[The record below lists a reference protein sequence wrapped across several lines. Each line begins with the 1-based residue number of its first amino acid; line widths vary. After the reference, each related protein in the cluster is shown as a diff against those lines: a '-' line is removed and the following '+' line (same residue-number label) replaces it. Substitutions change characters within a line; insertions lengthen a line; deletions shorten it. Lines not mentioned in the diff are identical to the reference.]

1 MSGQPML
8 ASVRLANGGAVDS
21 VGTDDGFASS
31 TDSSESQAD
40 QQKAAAMHVTMD
52 DPILRKKISLKQQH
66 QEYKPSPD
74 FAASQAAPSKSG
86 VAAINVGVNCALKRK
101 ISSMTRDDSSD
112 GTKSETDAMGSGSDE
127 GYAASSERGDSMSSD
142 DDNKDKVAPSGRGAG
157 GFAMSNGM
165 VGMTMASQSNSKRTE
180 TSSMSSSALADFSSV
195 MNEEGSMAL
204 NSLSRSDSP
213 RSSCTSI
220 SSKGENNLD
229 RAHKGARGDAKAE
242 ARSDQHAVE
251 GSKRDSAQLNASSS
265 AKARKRPKSKANA
278 DPCADSDGF
287 APPNNAM
294 KSGLSIMEKL
304 LHQKVQ
310 SANHHYHSR
319 STGRKMLEKSFLSA
333 KRDLSTADAFT
344 PTMSSKMAKQ
354 GVKFCE
360 GKSNHGMRDISSN
373 EEASIYLLGHDVMA
387 QVASYLEPPEA
398 YSFLTTPL
406 SKTWLV
412 TYTAPQ
418 ELWRILC
425 TSAPFYAKLDA
436 ENGSSDSSS
445 CASFPMCNDMNMRH
459 LFGRYRLLYTSFVRC
474 MKYLNRL
481 QDDALNGRAPTLSAN
496 SNQNDIYPYNKNTSL
511 KAYFAKAGR
520 LARSGRHNG
529 GSRSSSDATLSFTT
543 KSGSRGSS
551 EKAAPA
557 GSGTVALGNSAQQ
570 VPTRRLG
577 RSMLTDRLLRPTQGG
592 DADNVNLPWSCA
604 IYSVVNWMVAFAD
617 VEGIQVSTG
626 VCLRPQ
632 YSTRV
637 TLAQCL
643 HRHPSFFCTDYV
655 SQVPTVPSRR
665 RKPKNDRSTSR
676 PYR

>member
-52 DPILRKKISLKQQH
+52 DPILTKKISLNQQH

-86 VAAINVGVNCALKRK
+86 VAANNVGVNCALKRK

-142 DDNKDKVAPSGRGAG
+142 DDNKEKVAPSGRGAG

-265 AKARKRPKSKANA
+265 AKSRKRPKSKANA

-418 ELWRILC
+418 ELWKILC

-445 CASFPMCNDMNMRH
+445 CSSFPMCNDMNMRH

-637 TLAQCL
+637 TLAPCL

>member
-1 MSGQPML
+1 
-8 ASVRLANGGAVDS
+8 
-21 VGTDDGFASS
+21 
-31 TDSSESQAD
+31 
-40 QQKAAAMHVTMD
+40 
-52 DPILRKKISLKQQH
+52 
-66 QEYKPSPD
+66 
-74 FAASQAAPSKSG
+74 
-86 VAAINVGVNCALKRK
+86 
-101 ISSMTRDDSSD
+101 
-112 GTKSETDAMGSGSDE
+112 
-127 GYAASSERGDSMSSD
+127 
-142 DDNKDKVAPSGRGAG
+142 
-157 GFAMSNGM
+157 
-165 VGMTMASQSNSKRTE
+165 
-180 TSSMSSSALADFSSV
+180 
-195 MNEEGSMAL
+195 MNEEGSIAL

-229 RAHKGARGDAKAE
+229 RTHKGARGDAKDE
-242 ARSDQHAVE
+242 ARSDQHAAE
-251 GSKRDSAQLNASSS
+251 GPKRDSAQLNASSS
-265 AKARKRPKSKANA
+265 ARARKRPKSKANA
-278 DPCADSDGF
+278 ELCGESDGF
-287 APPNNAM
+287 VPPNNAM

-333 KRDLSTADAFT
+333 KRHLSTADAFT
-344 PTMSSKMAKQ
+344 STTSSKMDKQ

-360 GKSNHGMRDISSN
+360 GKSNHGMRDISLN

-418 ELWRILC
+418 ELWKILC
-425 TSAPFYAKLDA
+425 TSAPFYAKLDD

-445 CASFPMCNDMNMRH
+445 CSSFPMCNDMEMRH

-481 QDDALNGRAPTLSAN
+481 QDDALNGRAPTLYAN

-511 KAYFAKAGR
+511 KAYFAKARR

-529 GSRSSSDATLSFTT
+529 GSRSSSDATLSFTAE
-543 KSGSRGSS
+543 SSSRGSS
-551 EKAAPA
+551 EKAAQA
-557 GSGTVALGNSAQQ
+557 GSGTIALGNSSKQAN
-570 VPTRRLG
+570 PTRRLG
-577 RSMLTDRLLRPTQGG
+577 RSMLTDRLLRPTQAG
-592 DADNVNLPWSCA
+592 DVDNVNLPWSCA

-626 VCLRPQ
+626 VCLRRQ
-632 YSTRV
+632 DSTRA
-637 TLAQCL
+637 TLSPCL
-643 HRHPSFFCTDYV
+643 HRHPSFFSTDYV
-655 SQVPTVPSRR
+655 SQVPTIPS
-665 RKPKNDRSTSR
+665 
-676 PYR
+676 